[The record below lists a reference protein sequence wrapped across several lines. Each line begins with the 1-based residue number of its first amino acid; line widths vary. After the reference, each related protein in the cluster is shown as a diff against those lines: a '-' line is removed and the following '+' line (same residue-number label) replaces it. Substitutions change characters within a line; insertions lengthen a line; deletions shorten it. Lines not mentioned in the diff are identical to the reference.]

1 MFEGALIKSSQI
13 ISKMLDN
20 FIKDIGY
27 QSILLDASD
36 MQTFLSDKVQTIK
49 FMIIP
54 QGLIKP
60 YLELIHKTN
69 PRMMF
74 LILKEN
80 GSSLKVKDA
89 LRYRIFGYIQN
100 PIYLGELEL
109 MLQRLK
115 EYLHLESLKRDT
127 LKR

>member
-13 ISKMLDN
+13 ISIMLDN
-20 FIKDIGY
+20 FLKDIGY
-27 QSILLDASD
+27 QSVLLDASD

-100 PIYLGELEL
+100 PIHLGELEL